1 MDFKGRKIQTFMI
14 CLIHFSTSDRDSRY
28 MWSIDPI
35 VTSNQSC
42 RFRTRRFGFNL
53 QSNCPSIE
61 RWLIYLRKSPKKR
74 TPVKKTEFNVVN
86 LTYLS
91 GNFSF
96 NGMLFSLIFF
106 LLEIWGKVLRK
117 KKIIELSFSTLH
129 PGDVINSNVVE
140 RVEKLLPHK
149 SATAIAWSLGLYFAF

>member
-1 MDFKGRKIQTFMI
+1 MDFKEGKIQTFMI
-14 CLIHFSTSDRDSRY
+14 YLIHFSTSDHDSRY

-53 QSNCPSIE
+53 QSNRSIE
-61 RWLIYLRKSPKKR
+61 DGSIYLRKSLKKR

-96 NGMLFSLIFF
+96 NGILFFP
-106 LLEIWGKVLRK
+106 LRDLK
-117 KKIIELSFSTLH
+117 KSF
-129 PGDVINSNVVE
+129 
-140 RVEKLLPHK
+140 
-149 SATAIAWSLGLYFAF
+149 A

>member
-28 MWSIDPI
+28 MWSIDPM

-53 QSNCPSIE
+53 QSNRPSIE

-96 NGMLFSLIFF
+96 NGMLFSFFF

-117 KKIIELSFSTLH
+117 KIIELSFCTLH
-129 PGDVINSNVVE
+129 PGDVINSNAVE

-149 SATAIAWSLGLYFAF
+149 SATAIAWSLGLYFVF

>member
-1 MDFKGRKIQTFMI
+1 MNFKGRKIQTFMI

-28 MWSIDPI
+28 MWAIDPI

-53 QSNCPSIE
+53 QPNRSIE
-61 RWLIYLRKSPKKR
+61 RWLHIFKKVVKE
-74 TPVKKTEFNVVN
+74 THPVKKTEFNVVK
-86 LTYLS
+86 LTYFS

-117 KKIIELSFSTLH
+117 KKKIELSFCTLH
-129 PGDVINSNVVE
+129 PGDVINSNMVE
-140 RVEKLLPHK
+140 IVEKLLPHK
-149 SATAIAWSLGLYFAF
+149 SATAIAWSLALYFVF